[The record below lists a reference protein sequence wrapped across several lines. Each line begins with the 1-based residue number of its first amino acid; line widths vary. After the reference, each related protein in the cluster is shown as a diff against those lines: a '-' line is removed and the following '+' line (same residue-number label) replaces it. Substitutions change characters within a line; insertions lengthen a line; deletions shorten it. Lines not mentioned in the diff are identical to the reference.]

1 MSVED
6 HIVIIKLLNG
16 MDVVGT
22 IVDETEHTVEVENP
36 FKIVFSPSEGGAVMT
51 PYNVFSDDHNFRFK
65 NESIITISTAASTVR
80 EYYLELSSEF
90 NKYVQEK
97 QSIEEFSKML
107 DEIGIP
113 NQEEDTYVD
122 DYSNKILLEGNNTK
136 H

>member
-113 NQEEDTYVD
+113 NQEDTYVD